1 MGFWK
6 RLFGLEQADSVAGVP
21 PGKTVEPREYLWREV
36 EAALKA
42 HPKVTQVSRLTDD
55 YGLRFTVSD
64 SPIHVYLENLFTETR
79 DLSPDERARHIGR
92 FLRAFTERGSDNVS
106 WEAARKMLLPV
117 VRSSSFGQVLGPG
130 GVRPNPL
137 VERRTIPFLRELV
150 VLDLPSTSAFV
161 NHEHLKKW
169 GVSEEEAI
177 EAAFENLARI
187 AQVGVEL
194 QEDKPSPLWSVDSND
209 SYETSRLLH
218 PGFLASFTGR
228 VKGRPV
234 AIIPTR
240 STLLVCGDE
249 DPVMLARV
257 CEYAEREYQASSRGI
272 SPALYTV
279 DDAGRVV
286 PYRRAGDDALARRVR
301 RGHVFFAMGEY
312 DAQKKFLEAQHA
324 AEGVGVLVA
333 SYAVNLRRED
343 ERPLIWANWTQG
355 EDTLLPEVDLSV
367 FTESDEDFFAV
378 RFADARRLAPG
389 SFELVPGAWPPRY
402 RTLAWPEPA
411 VLEQLRA
418 VAVDLTKYE
427 GS

>member
-6 RLFGLEQADSVAGVP
+6 RLFGLERADSATREH
-21 PGKTVEPREYLWREV
+21 PGETVEPREYLWREV
-36 EAALKA
+36 EASLKA
-42 HPKVTQVSRLTDD
+42 HPGVTQVSRLTDD
-55 YGLRFTVSD
+55 YGLRFTVSE
-64 SPIHVYLENLFTETR
+64 SPIQVYLENLFVETR
-79 DLSPDERARHIGR
+79 DLSPDERARYIGG
-92 FLRAFTERGSDNVS
+92 FLRAFTERGSDDVS
-106 WEAARKMLLPV
+106 WDVARTMLLPV
-117 VRSSSFGQVLGPG
+117 VRAASFGQVLGPG
-130 GVRPNPL
+130 GARPNPL
-137 VERRTIPFLRELV
+137 VERRTIPFLRELL
-150 VLDLPSTSAFV
+150 VLDLPSTSAYV

-177 EAAFENLARI
+177 EAAFANLERI
-187 AQVGVEL
+187 AQVGMEL

-249 DPVMLARV
+249 DPVMVERL
-257 CEYAEREYQASSRGI
+257 CEYAAREYQASSRGI

-279 DDAGRVV
+279 DGAGRVV

-301 RGHVFFAMGEY
+301 RGHVSLAMGEY
-312 DAQKKFLEAQHA
+312 EAQKELLEAQHA
-324 AEGVGVLVA
+324 AEGVDVLVA
-333 SYAVNLRRED
+333 SYTVNLRRED
-343 ERPLIWANWTQG
+343 ERPLIWANWTKD

-367 FTESDEDFFAV
+367 FSESDEDFFAV
-378 RFADARRLAPG
+378 RFAEARRLAPG
-389 SFELVPGAWPPRY
+389 SFELVPEAWPPRY